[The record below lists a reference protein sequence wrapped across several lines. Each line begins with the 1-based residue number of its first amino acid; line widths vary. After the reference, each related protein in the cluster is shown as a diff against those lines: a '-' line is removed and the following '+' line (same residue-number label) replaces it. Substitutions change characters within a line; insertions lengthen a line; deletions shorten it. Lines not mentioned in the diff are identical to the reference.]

1 MNIMNTVLSA
11 AASLQLAMKNYS
23 QVMGIMLYIC
33 LSTVGFTT
41 KSFEKKK
48 SGYVV
53 GTLNICQVGR
63 FYNMALV
70 SSLDVLI

>member
-1 MNIMNTVLSA
+1 MLSA

-41 KSFEKKK
+41 KSFGKKK
-48 SGYVV
+48 SGCVV
-53 GTLNICQVGR
+53 GTFCQVGR